1 MKQILFIMT
10 LLALTGCGGASK
22 QYLLSVSPAS
32 VSHASKR
39 QVQIGVDKII
49 VPGYLEESQI
59 AVQKGAGEISYRSE
73 IWAVPTAKALT
84 STLIRSLQK
93 KFSNPSVY
101 LFPWDVEKE
110 NGIRVK
116 VTINQFIYN
125 SGNGSV
131 SLEATYFVKRIGSS
145 HKRSYMFNTA
155 VGSVADTPSIV
166 QAMDAAFGRL
176 IEEIGQKL

>member
-1 MKQILFIMT
+1 MMKQILFVII

-22 QYLLSVSPAS
+22 QYLLSVSPTS

-84 STLIRSLQK
+84 NTLIRSLQK

-110 NGIRVK
+110 NGIRIK
-116 VTINQFIYN
+116 VTINQFIY
-125 SGNGSV
+125 SNGTV

-145 HKRSYMFNTA
+145 HKRSYMFRTA
-155 VGSVADTPSIV
+155 VGSAADTPSVV

-176 IEEIGQKL
+176 IEEIGRRI